1 MIKGRT
7 TILVAVS
14 ISIVTFLAT
23 SYFLER
29 SIAKSIGAQVNEM
42 EAFNEIWRIESWER
56 IESLLVKGCYKEA
69 IEFAEM
75 HKLTLLTSLKN
86 QVGSNEKLLKMVTER
101 SEEVAGKI
109 KGLVKQNRHTIPSC

>member
-56 IESLLVKGCYKEA
+56 IESLLIKNCYKEA
-69 IEFAEM
+69 LEFAEM
-75 HKLTLLTSLKN
+75 HKLTLLASLKN
-86 QVGSNEKLLKMVTER
+86 QVGSNEKLLKMVSEKN
-101 SEEVAGKI
+101 EEVAGKI